1 MTPAVHIPVMRD
13 EMLQA
18 LRPGDGEVY
27 LDGTFGA
34 GGYARAILD
43 AADCTLFALD
53 RDPDAIARGAALLS
67 DYPDRLTLLQGC
79 FGDMRRLLDAA
90 GAPTLNGIV
99 LDLGVSSPQI
109 DNCLLYTSDAADE

>member
-53 RDPDAIARGAALLS
+53 RDPDAIARGAALAARAAEGIRQ
-67 DYPDRLTLLQGC
+67 PPPGGC
-79 FGDMRRLLDAA
+79 QTSA
-90 GAPTLNGIV
+90 GTDPV
-99 LDLGVSSPQI
+99 
-109 DNCLLYTSDAADE
+109 